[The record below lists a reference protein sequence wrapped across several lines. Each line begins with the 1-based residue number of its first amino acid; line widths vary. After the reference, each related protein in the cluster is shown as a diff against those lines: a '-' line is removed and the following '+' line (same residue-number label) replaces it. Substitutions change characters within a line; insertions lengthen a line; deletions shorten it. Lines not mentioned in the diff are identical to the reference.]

1 MEKTSVSEVLY
12 QELLRK
18 IKSDSVSVGDR
29 LPTEQALCAEYGV
42 GRSTVREVTRILQA
56 KGYVEIKRG
65 SGIYV
70 ISKEEYAR
78 ERESKWLIDNKES
91 IVNYMNVRMAIEELA
106 VTLFIQQFNKKKF
119 KDLLQIEEQFE
130 KAVESGDVDKMVAMD
145 EGLHGAIAKGTHNQL
160 LISINRQLEETF
172 KTYRFIT
179 FSKAEHR
186 KEAINAHRRIL
197 ESIQNRD
204 TNNALYNIRSHLRVS
219 VDNAIKQAGL

>member
-1 MEKTSVSEVLY
+1 MNKTPVSEKLY
-12 QELLRK
+12 RELLTK

-42 GRSTVREVTRILQA
+42 GRSTVREVARTLQA

-65 SGIYV
+65 SGVYV
-70 ISKEEYAR
+70 VSKEEYAS

-106 VTLFIQQFNKKKF
+106 VTLFIQQFNKKQF

-130 KAVESGDVDKMVAMD
+130 KAVESGDVDKMVDMD
-145 EGLHGAIAKGTHNQL
+145 KGLHGAIAKGTHNPL

-172 KTYRFIT
+172 ETYRFIT

-197 ESIQNRD
+197 ESIHNRD
-204 TNNALYNIRSHLRVS
+204 TNNALYNMRSHLRVS
-219 VDNAIKQAGL
+219 IDNAIKQAGL